1 MMSSALIR
9 GWLALVWVVTVLLWA
24 SPSAAADG
32 LPGAGQDITE
42 IVGFVRLSGLLVSLV
57 VIIGAVVVVRF
68 LRSLVERLSLR
79 FGHRRLTFQKLESFT
94 RFFIYIVTGV
104 ATVALSFRINQAVLA
119 ILGGTMA
126 VAIGFSL
133 RDLVAAMIAGVT
145 IMFDRPF
152 QVGDRV
158 RYAGEYG
165 DIIEIGL
172 RSVRMQTLDDN
183 TVTIPNNK
191 ILTDVT
197 SCGNYGALDMQV
209 SVDFWVGVD
218 QDLALAEQLLTEAIV
233 SSRYV
238 YLDKPVVVGI
248 KQEMKSE
255 QVAMLLRGRGYVLDT
270 KYEAAFVSDVTRR
283 VTEAYREHG
292 ILPPAVLHRQLT
304 PIDVDATRDRSQRAR
319 TAH

>member
-1 MMSSALIR
+1 
-9 GWLALVWVVTVLLWA
+9 
-24 SPSAAADG
+24 
-32 LPGAGQDITE
+32 
-42 IVGFVRLSGLLVSLV
+42 
-57 VIIGAVVVVRF
+57 
-68 LRSLVERLSLR
+68 
-79 FGHRRLTFQKLESFT
+79 
-94 RFFIYIVTGV
+94 
-104 ATVALSFRINQAVLA
+104 
-119 ILGGTMA
+119 
-126 VAIGFSL
+126 IGFSL

-145 IMFDRPF
+145 IMLDRPF

-158 RYAGEYG
+158 SYAGEYG

-218 QDLALAEQLLTEAIV
+218 QDLDLAEQLLTEAIV

-248 KQEMKSE
+248 KQQMKGD
-255 QVAMLLRGRGYVLDT
+255 QVAMLLQGKGYVLDT
-270 KYEAAFVSDVTRR
+270 KYEAAFITDVTRR
-283 VTEAYREHG
+283 VIEAYREHH
-292 ILPPAVLHRQLT
+292 ILPPAVLHRQL
-304 PIDVDATRDRSQRAR
+304 PPLEARAQGDRPRSTSAR
-319 TAH
+319 R